1 MFKLSENSLTSK
13 IDNVC
18 IVLSKFPMSLK
29 VASYG
34 ILNPMVN
41 STIFLTMKCD
51 QKLYIVLRICS
62 FYLSERTTL

>member
-1 MFKLSENSLTSK
+1 VTSEKRFNSYKKDKKKMT
-13 IDNVC
+13 
-18 IVLSKFPMSLK
+18 
-29 VASYG
+29 G